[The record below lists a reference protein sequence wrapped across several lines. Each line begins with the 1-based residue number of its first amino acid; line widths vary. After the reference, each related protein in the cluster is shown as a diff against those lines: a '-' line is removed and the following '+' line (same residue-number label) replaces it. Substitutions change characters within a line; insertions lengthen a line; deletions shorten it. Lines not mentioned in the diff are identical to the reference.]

1 MELSFFNKAQKTKL
15 FDQSIRLSAVVIS
28 LILLA
33 PIFFIV
39 MGNFSGTKEYLNFF
53 SNSDLTEYTKNSFVI
68 LSAVLTITLVIGVS
82 LAYIVTFF
90 IFPFSN
96 FFKYSLLLSFAIPP
110 YIYAYTLSAFFE
122 DYGIAF
128 FILSALI
135 SEELANKILPNIGP
149 LLGSVISL
157 SLTLFGY
164 IFILTRSAFINQSR
178 NHIEVGKSLGFSNY
192 DIFFK
197 VILPSSR
204 PAIFIGL
211 SLVGMETLADFGT
224 VTFFGVSTFTTG
236 IYNSWFIFDDLKT
249 ANFLSFFLLFFIL
262 FFFVIESYSRKNIR
276 FHNPSNS
283 SKEEVRKISLN
294 HSKGLLAFLFCF
306 FIFFISFLFP
316 LFQMIYW
323 SINFNDFFQ
332 FSEIIKLN
340 VDSIK
345 LIFLTSIT
353 IILLSFFVNFG
364 IRILDSKF
372 LKFFSSLSIS
382 GYAIPGIVISVAI
395 ISLIS
400 SVDEFLNTNMKN
412 YFIGSLLGL
421 VFGYCIRFYSI
432 SFNTIKTV
440 YLKINKSIDESAFLL
455 GFNKFKVLKNIHFP
469 ILKKNFAFAF
479 ILISIEII
487 KELPITLILRPF
499 NFETF
504 STKAFNMASSD
515 LIEGAAIPS
524 LFIILWSSLLI
535 ILSIKFF
542 LRDQK

>member
-1 MELSFFNKAQKTKL
+1 MELSFFNKFQKVKL
-15 FDQSIRLSAVVIS
+15 FDQSIKLSAIIIS
-28 LILLA
+28 LILLS
-33 PIFFIV
+33 PVFFIV
-39 MGNFSGTKEYLNFF
+39 IGNFSGTKEYLNFF
-53 SNSDLTEYTKNSFVI
+53 SNSELTEYTKNSFYI
-68 LSAVLTITLVIGVS
+68 LSTVLLTTLIIGVVS
-82 LAYIVTFF
+82 AYLVTFF

-110 YIYAYTLSAFFE
+110 YIYGYTLSAFFE

-128 FILSALI
+128 SIFTTLMN
-135 SEELANKILPNIGP
+135 EESANKILPNIGP
-149 LLGSVISL
+149 MLGSVISL

-178 NHIEVGKSLGFSNY
+178 NHIEVGKSLGLKNY
-192 DIFFK
+192 EIFLK
-197 VILPSSR
+197 IILPSSR

-224 VTFFGVSTFTTG
+224 VSFFGVSTFTTG
-236 IYNSWFIFDDLKT
+236 IYNSWFIFDDLKS
-249 ANFLSFFLLFFIL
+249 ANLLSFFLLFFIL
-262 FFFVIESYSRKNIR
+262 FFFLVESLSRKNMR
-276 FHNPSNS
+276 FNNPLNS
-283 SKEEVRKISLN
+283 SKEETKKITLN
-294 HSKGLLAFLFCF
+294 NSKSILAFMFCSL
-306 FIFFISFLFP
+306 IFFISFLFP
-316 LFQMIYW
+316 LFQMVFW
-323 SINFNDFFQ
+323 SLNFHDYFQ

-340 VDSIK
+340 VNSIK
-345 LIFLTSIT
+345 LIFLASIT

-364 IRILDSKF
+364 IRILDSKS
-372 LKFFSSLSIS
+372 LRFFSSLSIS

-395 ISLIS
+395 ISLLSFI
-400 SVDEFLNTNMKN
+400 DDFLNTNIKN

-421 VFGYCIRFYSI
+421 VLGYCIRFYSI

-440 YLKINKSIDESAFLL
+440 YLKINKRIDESALLL
-455 GFNKFKVLKNIHFP
+455 GFKKFKILKNIHFP
-469 ILKKNFAFAF
+469 ILKKNFVFAF

-504 STKAFNMASSD
+504 STKAYNMASSD

-524 LFIILWSSLLI
+524 LFIIFWSSLFI